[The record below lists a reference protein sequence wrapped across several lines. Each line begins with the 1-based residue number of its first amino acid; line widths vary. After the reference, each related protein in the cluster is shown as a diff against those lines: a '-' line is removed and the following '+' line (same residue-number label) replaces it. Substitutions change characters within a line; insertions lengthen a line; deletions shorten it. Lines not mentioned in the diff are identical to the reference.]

1 MIGLMMFQGKRC
13 LELVPS
19 LAASHLK
26 HEDPTLATELLR
38 LLLHVENRTEDQEFP
53 ALKRKAV
60 EAVVVP
66 VLDSVFFLEAVVCA
80 DDEGRGG
87 GGEGDVLDVSYSWSS
102 DVVVVSSEVCIA
114 CNHQKNV
121 KRVAGYPLFE
131 LQVAAAQVHS
141 LHFTG

>member
-1 MIGLMMFQGKRC
+1 MIVLITFQGKRC

-60 EAVVVP
+60 EAVVVSKP
-66 VLDSVFFLEAVVCA
+66 LPSLSHLVPAFFSKDNTLNTKFLIMDCLVGAGAGLVENN
-80 DDEGRGG
+80 DGDLGRF
-87 GGEGDVLDVSYSWSS
+87 VAL
-102 DVVVVSSEVCIA
+102 A
-114 CNHQKNV
+114 
-121 KRVAGYPLFE
+121 VAGFHYVFNWCSCLMF
-131 LQVAAAQVHS
+131 AA
-141 LHFTG
+141 TNGMNRNG